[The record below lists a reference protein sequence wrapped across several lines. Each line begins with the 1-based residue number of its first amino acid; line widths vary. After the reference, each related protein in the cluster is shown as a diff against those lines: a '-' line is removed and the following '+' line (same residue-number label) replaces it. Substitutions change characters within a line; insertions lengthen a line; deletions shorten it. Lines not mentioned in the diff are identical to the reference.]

1 MIGAGVDIDQTP
13 IYLALR
19 RTIAQHAHSLC
30 KRTIDQHRAINQRDI
45 PLVQAGVI
53 LLAAN
58 FILLNTIVDLVY
70 ARIDPRVKLSRARP

>member
-45 PLVQAGVI
+45 IG
-53 LLAAN
+53 LAA
-58 FILLNTIVDLVY
+58 IPA
-70 ARIDPRVKLSRARP
+70 ARHDPL